1 MKTSSCSHSTSSCD
15 KAVQFGQIEMASDTS
30 LSVWLDKL
38 TRICISFSI
47 CRLLA
52 ATVCHRH
59 TGGPY
64 HTYSTSHLSSISPVP
79 FLPYPHLIKTTAEW
93 HQRVEVQ
100 WEENA
105 EFYCLVAVPSSCFPM
120 VSLSRSKL
128 FKIRTVLLVNFLG
141 SLQWIV
147 HSLCL
152 SLYHYIVL

>member
-1 MKTSSCSHSTSSCD
+1 
-15 KAVQFGQIEMASDTS
+15 MASDTS

-120 VSLSRSKL
+120 ASHALSCSL
-128 FKIRTVLLVNFLG
+128 
-141 SLQWIV
+141 
-147 HSLCL
+147 SLCL
-152 SLYHYIVL
+152 SLYFANLLSILLLSPCTITKAHAI